1 MQGREEK
8 LRRCLVGKF
17 GEGPFLVSEVQ
28 VLELWARSTWQ
39 LRFGMQVH
47 IFGGSLILF
56 EFEDVLEA
64 KRVLMRGSRRFR
76 ERLISLERW
85 HYETGCLVKEEAYKE
100 SWVRVLGLPLHLWS
114 CEVLIKIGD
123 CCGGFVAVDEG
134 SENSVQMQWARIL
147 VRLSGRRLPG
157 SLQLVIGPMC
167 YSIQLW
173 WEVLPKFS
181 MVVPRSCSEGS
192 PESKVR
198 GDNGGDPRTSK
209 GVEKDLG
216 QEQTGREDVSSSGGK
231 SGCLGEGLDCYL

>member
-8 LRRCLVGKF
+8 FRRCLVGKI
-17 GEGPFLVSEVQ
+17 EKGPLLVSEVQ

-100 SWVRVLGLPLHLWS
+100 TWVRVLGLPLHLWS
-114 CEVLIKIGD
+114 REVLIKIGD
-123 CCGGFVAVDEG
+123 CCGEFVEVDEG
-134 SENSVQMQWARIL
+134 SENLVQMQWARIL
-147 VRLSGRRLPG
+147 VRSSGRRLPG
-157 SLQLVIGPMC
+157 SLQLVIESMC

-173 WEVLPKFS
+173 WEVFPKFS
-181 MVVPRSCSEGS
+181 MVVPRSYSEGS

-198 GDNGGDPRTSK
+198 DDDGGDPCASK

-216 QEQTGREDVSSSGGK
+216 QE
-231 SGCLGEGLDCYL
+231 